1 MINKIL
7 TSCLIALFVFS
18 SGGNL
23 KKRKTTKQLYLSE
36 PACTKARK
44 SDANASCSVVDF
56 QIDKLLKDADTNKT
70 LFFLVAEVPTQ
81 SVNIMPVAS
90 GPTTFP
96 TSWGARGVS
105 REPQAIA
112 GTIPADIQDDIV
124 IITNTRIG
132 FSSTTAKRVSKITAG
147 MTEYAVPLLA
157 RNALLGGRTV
167 IYQAITGGLPSTGDW
182 DNVVVHFTDG
192 TQQPVGGPGV
202 QRRLAY
208 SDLPSGGG
216 GATSLGASQTTSF
229 QIPTLS
235 DTTLT
240 VETANRPVFH
250 NIASL
255 TGAGIANQI
264 TQSAVSNVARIT
276 ITNAGYVNIVWED
289 EVRIVTSTAGGSGST
304 GELIWAMTHYDKDD
318 NDLRSWVG
326 EHAIEDPI
334 TSAINFPFSM
344 PTGITPVMAGDYF
357 TLNFAFNSSVS
368 NRNVVFALPADNPGL
383 DERVEVV
390 YFPLTTINTGPAGP
404 RGPPG
409 PAGEKGDK
417 GDPGEGGDSDLLALD
432 NTPTDLTPY
441 KHGQILPINN
451 PATGKWL
458 EVTGADAGELH
469 SFQMTSGADANNK
482 SSGFII
488 GDTLNY
494 GYSSFGDVFG
504 ELKTADG
511 GQPLSASNTPIM
523 RIELEGDVFRVPSTG
538 VELGLNWDLTVLIR
552 KTDLQTAPANI
563 WIRFYSGVPGAD
575 NQLDTIRL
583 ARGTDNPAHIY
594 HTYTE
599 ASGEDPSGA
608 GENRS
613 TIQYVNF
620 FTSNPATGDQTSN
633 PLEVHQAKTT
643 RDFDPPTPVETGAT
657 IVTKLSGLS
666 GASRLPATAVKD
678 LPSAGEMIPEYFN
691 DVIGSK
697 TVSVSASDIITRLSV
712 TGSISARY
720 NVGMVGNDTSGIIFG
735 GTETND
741 FYKYEVSGNAITV
754 TRLSVTGSISA
765 RYNMGMV
772 GNDTSGIIFG
782 GYYYDGNTDH
792 DNYYNDFYKYEVSGN
807 AITVTRLSVTGS
819 IPARDSMGMVGND
832 TSGIIFGGNYY
843 DTDNDDDT
851 YYNDFYKYEVS
862 GNAITVTRLSLTGS
876 IPARYNMG
884 MVGNNTSGII
894 FGGTTSNRRTND
906 FYKYEVSG
914 NAITVTRL
922 SVTGFA
928 PFLSRMGMVGNDT
941 SGIIFGGFGVLS
953 TNNAGSS
960 IFLNNFY
967 KYEVS
972 GNTVTVTNLTF
983 TGSIS
988 ARYGMGMVGNNTS
1001 GIIFGGVGVGNRAT
1015 NDFYKYLRVPASES
1029 QEGILLKVPKT
1040 PRRVTSLPAESTAK
1054 EGETVWVEADY
1065 TIDNGVNITPQS
1077 FAGTE
1082 LDSVFDSDAPA
1093 NIGSR
1098 GWYAKQDAGFQF
1110 GEVHPALPDNFVLI
1124 SDTRIYVKRNTL
1136 TNLSKLHL
1144 GDTEYTLTRVA
1155 QSAGSKLNSNPAYA
1169 STLPDVDYYTITGG
1183 LPAGDWDNLRFETT
1197 TAGTFIPASS
1207 TITKGFYEFKNNDW
1221 GRASYNA
1228 PPAQPDKDIIWR
1240 VEERRPG
1247 TRSDK
1252 NLAFVASGSTFTISD
1267 PFPGILRI
1275 TYNNLSTDTDT
1286 YQRFTV
1292 FVPLAGFE
1300 DSRAPAVL
1308 KIGSVNYSLSYF
1320 ETDAGQAVYRSPL
1333 IKTSERISSASTVNG
1348 MNVQLLDGS
1357 WVGQSGDT
1365 SVYRTVN
1372 KGTIQGVANSATG
1385 VHVPPTNPHEGTRIE
1400 MLNDYTL
1407 HGGAVLTAK
1416 ESSGSDSRGT
1426 SITGLFTGYEK
1437 DSRYD
1442 NGSTG
1447 GDLGSLDPV
1456 NTSFDGLISFS
1467 NARAAGSEA
1476 NKTMFVSNNGNT
1488 YTPRFVYINGIKY
1501 TVGSAVNR
1509 DFYPLTGLDGSFL
1522 KNGKQYYVN
1531 AETSAGARLYPDVVL
1546 KQGSFYIWNGLYWQL
1561 EKAGLGQAEVDA
1573 RINNRV
1579 QSWARN
1585 PATGVIRVGSICG
1598 KKANG
1603 DDKILTSAEFT
1614 ALQTKPTGTFFC
1626 VRVQ

>member
-7 TSCLIALFVFS
+7 TSCLIALFIFS
-18 SGGNL
+18 AGGNL

-235 DTTLT
+235 DTRLT
-240 VETANRPVFH
+240 VTTANRPVFH

-255 TGAGIANQI
+255 TGSGITNQI
-264 TQSAVSNVARIT
+264 TQSAVSNIARIT
-276 ITNAGYVNIVWED
+276 ITNAGYANIVWED
-289 EVRIVTSTAGGSGST
+289 EVRIVSSTAGGAGST
-304 GELIWAMTHYDKDD
+304 GELIWAITHYDSDD

-344 PTGITPVMAGDYF
+344 PTGLTPVSAGDYF
-357 TLNFAFNSSVS
+357 TLNFAFNSATA
-368 NRNVVFALPADNPGL
+368 NRNVVFSLPADNPGL
-383 DERVEVV
+383 DERVEVI

-552 KTDLQTAPANI
+552 KTALPTAPANI

-678 LPSAGEMIPEYFN
+678 LPSSGEMIPEYFD
-691 DVIGSK
+691 DVIGERTI
-697 TVSVSASDIITRLSV
+697 TVPASDVDTIKQLTSNIPFAKSPKR
-712 TGSISARY
+712 GGI
-720 NVGMVGNDTSGIIFG
+720 VGDATSGIIYG
-735 GTETND
+735 GLDSSTNFYKYEVSGDNVTLTLLTKTGTITTTHQFTMVGDVNSGLIYGGNTGESGASTTTIND
-741 FYKYEVSGNAITV
+741 FYKYEVSGNNITI
-754 TRLSVTGSISA
+754 TTLTLSGDLHR
-765 RYNMGMV
+765 RYIHTMV
-772 GNDTSGIIFG
+772 GDVNSGLIYG
-782 GYYYDGNTDH
+782 GRYG
-792 DNYYNDFYKYEVSGN
+792 S
-807 AITVTRLSVTGS
+807 TRAYSDWF
-819 IPARDSMGMVGND
+819 R
-832 TSGIIFGGNYY
+832 
-843 DTDNDDDT
+843 
-851 YYNDFYKYEVS
+851 
-862 GNAITVTRLSLTGS
+862 
-876 IPARYNMG
+876 
-884 MVGNNTSGII
+884 
-894 FGGTTSNRRTND
+894 
-906 FYKYEVSG
+906 
-914 NAITVTRL
+914 
-922 SVTGFA
+922 
-928 PFLSRMGMVGNDT
+928 
-941 SGIIFGGFGVLS
+941 
-953 TNNAGSS
+953 
-960 IFLNNFY
+960 
-967 KYEVS
+967 YEVS
-972 GNTVTVTNLTF
+972 GNTVTTTTLTPTPRIYRRGHSMVGDVNSGLIFGGAYTTDTVLNSFYRYNISGNNVTLTAL
-983 TGSIS
+983 TVRGTAIR
-988 ARYGMGMVGNNTS
+988 ARRFAKMVGNVNS
-1001 GIIFGGVGVGNRAT
+1001 GLIFGGITSDFSSSGDMAT
-1015 NDFYKYLRVPASES
+1015 NDIYKFVVSGNTITLSVITTIGDALSLDGQGPLTGDINSGIFITSSNVYRYSGGREASS
-1029 QEGILLKVPKT
+1029 RNEGFLLPQFDIT
-1040 PRRVTSLPAESTAK
+1040 PRRVTSLPAESIAK
-1054 EGETVWVEADY
+1054 EGETVWLEADY

-1207 TITKGFYEFKNNDW
+1207 KITKGFYEFKNSDW

-1247 TRSDK
+1247 TRADK
-1252 NLAFVASGSTFTISD
+1252 NLAFVAAGSTFTISD

-1275 TYNNLSTDTDT
+1275 TYNDRSPDTDT

-1333 IKTSERISSASTVNG
+1333 IKTSERIISASTVNG

-1372 KGTIQGVANSATG
+1372 KGAIQGVANSATG

-1400 MLNDYTL
+1400 MLNDYTI

-1456 NTSFDGLISFS
+1456 NTNFDGLISFS

-1488 YTPRFVYINGIKY
+1488 YTPRFIYINGIKY
-1501 TVGSAVNR
+1501 AVGSAVNR

-1603 DDKILTSAEFT
+1603 DDKILTSSEFT